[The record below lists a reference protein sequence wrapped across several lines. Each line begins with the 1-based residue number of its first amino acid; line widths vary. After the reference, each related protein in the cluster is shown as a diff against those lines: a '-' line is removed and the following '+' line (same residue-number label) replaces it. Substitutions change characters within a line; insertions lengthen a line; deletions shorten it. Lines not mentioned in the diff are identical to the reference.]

1 MQLEHEFTVPVPVEQ
16 AWEVLLDVERV
27 APCMPGATVESI
39 DGDTFTGKVKV
50 KVGPITV
57 AYSGSAS
64 FIEKDADA
72 RRVVVEAKGKETR
85 GAGTAAATVTAQLA
99 QSDAGTNVAVLTDL
113 AITGRPAQ
121 FGRGVMDDVG
131 NKLLGQFADCL
142 AGQLAAGSAPS
153 ERTAE
158 AAPEGTGEPAV
169 EPAGAADT
177 GQSAAPERPTSDT
190 INLAQVAGGSIARRF
205 GPALV
210 VIVVIIVVLVL
221 LLT

>member
-1 MQLEHEFTVPVPVEQ
+1 MQLQHEFTVPVPVQ
-16 AWEVLLDVERV
+16 HAWDVLLDVERV
-27 APCMPGATVESI
+27 APCMPGATVESVE
-39 DGDTFTGKVKV
+39 GDSFTGKVKV

-57 AYSGSAS
+57 AYAGSAS
-64 FIEKDADA
+64 FREKDAEA

-99 QSDAGTNVAVLTDL
+99 QADGGTKVAVTTDL

-142 AGQLAAGSAPS
+142 ADQLSAGEAP
-153 ERTAE
+153 AE
-158 AAPEGTGEPAV
+158 PTPEGAGEPI
-169 EPAGAADT
+169 GAARSAET
-177 GQSAAPERPTSDT
+177 AAPERPTSDT
-190 INLAQVAGGSIARRF
+190 INLAQVAGGSVARRF
-205 GPALV
+205 GPAIA
-210 VIVVIIVVLVL
+210 VIGIIIVVALVL